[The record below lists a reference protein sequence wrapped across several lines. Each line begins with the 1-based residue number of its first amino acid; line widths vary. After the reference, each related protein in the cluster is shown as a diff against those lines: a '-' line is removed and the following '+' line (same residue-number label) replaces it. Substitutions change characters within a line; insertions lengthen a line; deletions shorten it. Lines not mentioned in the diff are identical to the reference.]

1 MGFLP
6 DVLEQHAD
14 MAGAL
19 RAVRS
24 RVAVSRTHRLPD
36 LAVLDERLD
45 AQLDAL
51 YLAARDGDAAAMAAA
66 REAEGGAFAAAVITL
81 RTRRADPG
89 DLAGPTRD
97 VVAALGWVPFADAEA
112 VTGDRPGAGTEVLWM
127 AARRVHRRDP
137 GEALGRALADPSP
150 AVRASALHAA
160 GVLGRRDLAATAAWA
175 LDDADATCRAWAAW
189 SGTLLGEPTCARRLA
204 SIAGEGDDA
213 DRVLP
218 LAARVLPPDEADALL
233 RHAAASGRERAA
245 IEAAAARGDA
255 RSLPWLASFAAT
267 TKLAR
272 LAGWAVSAISG
283 LDLAAAGLTGAPP
296 PDHRREPSDDP
307 WEREV
312 RMDPDGRLPWPD
324 PAKLRVACGDLAGRT
339 AGGARYLLGRAPL
352 EAALVAGTQA
362 LRHNAAL
369 DLCLATPAGQ
379 PLFEVRAP
387 AFRQARLL
395 GRDGGGRDVAA
406 H

>member
-1 MGFLP
+1 
-6 DVLEQHAD
+6 
-14 MAGAL
+14 
-19 RAVRS
+19 VRS
-24 RVAVSRTHRLPD
+24 RVAASRTHRLAD
-36 LAVLDERLD
+36 LAALDERLD
-45 AQLDAL
+45 AHLDAL
-51 YLAARDGDAAAMAAA
+51 FLAASEGDAAAMAAA
-66 REAEGGAFAAAVITL
+66 RDAEGGAFAAAVIAL
-81 RTRRADPG
+81 RTRRADPR

-112 VTGDRPGAGTEVLWM
+112 VTGHRPGAGAEVLWM
-127 AARRVHRRDP
+127 AARRVHGRDP

-150 AVRASALHAA
+150 AVRAGALRVT
-160 GVLGRRDLAATAAWA
+160 GVLGRRDRAATAAWA

-189 SGTLLGEPTCARRLA
+189 SGTLLGEPACARRLVAMA
-204 SIAGEGDDA
+204 SAGDDA
-213 DRVLP
+213 ALP

-255 RSLPWLASFAAT
+255 RSLPWLSSLAAT

-272 LAGWAVSAISG
+272 LAGWAVGAISG

-312 RMDPDGRLPWPD
+312 RMDPDARLPWPD

-339 AGGARYLLGRAPL
+339 VGARYLLGRAPL

-362 LRHNAAL
+362 LRQDAAV
-369 DLCLATPAGQ
+369 DLCLATPAGR

-395 GRDGGGRDVAA
+395 GREGG
-406 H
+406 